1 MENMLTGIRLMTAIE
16 REINKLHF
24 SKLIMLIWDKIGC
37 DIDDNLSAVN
47 RIIAGESLENVVED
61 FQYEFTS
68 RIIME
73 DEQINIIHYVLF
85 RDEIEFLAQWDDLSV
100 KEIVLY
106 IANYIIRNEIH
117 PAIQKVLT
125 TPLDENNDIINDII

>member
-16 REINKLHF
+16 REINQLHF

-37 DIDDNLSAVN
+37 DIDDNVN
-47 RIIAGESLENVVED
+47 TVTRIYKGESIEDVVED

-68 RIIME
+68 KRILE
-73 DEQINIIHYVLF
+73 DEQINIIHYVLY

-100 KEIVLY
+100 MDIILY
-106 IANYIIRNEIH
+106 IANYIVRNEIY
-117 PAIQKVLT
+117 PVVQKVLS
-125 TPLDENNDIINDII
+125 TPLEENNDIINDII

>member
-24 SKLIMLIWDKIGC
+24 NKLIMLIWDKIGC

-47 RIIAGESLENVVED
+47 RIIAGESLEDVVED

-68 RIIME
+68 RVIME
-73 DEQINIIHYVLF
+73 DEQINIIHYVLY

>member
-16 REINKLHF
+16 REINQLHF

-37 DIDDNLSAVN
+37 DIDDNVNAVT
-47 RIIAGESLENVVED
+47 RIYKGESIEDVVED

-68 RIIME
+68 KRILE
-73 DEQINIIHYVLF
+73 DEQINIIHYVLY

-100 KEIVLY
+100 MDIILY
-106 IANYIIRNEIH
+106 IANYIVRNEIY
-117 PAIQKVLT
+117 PVVQKVLS
-125 TPLDENNDIINDII
+125 TPLEENNDIINDII

>member
-1 MENMLTGIRLMTAIE
+1 MENILTGIRLMTAIE
-16 REINKLHF
+16 REISKLSF

-37 DIDDNLSAVN
+37 DIDDNLSVIN
-47 RIIAGESLENVVED
+47 RVIAGESLEDVVED

-73 DEQINIIHYVLF
+73 DEQINIIHYVLY

-106 IANYIIRNEIH
+106 TANYIVRNEIY
-117 PAIQKVLT
+117 PAVQKVLA
-125 TPLDENNDIINDII
+125 TPLEENNDIINDLN

>member
-1 MENMLTGIRLMTAIE
+1 MENILTGIRLMTAIE
-16 REINKLHF
+16 REISKLSF

-37 DIDDNLSAVN
+37 DIDDNLSVIN
-47 RIIAGESLENVVED
+47 RVIAGESLEDVVED

-68 RIIME
+68 RTIME
-73 DEQINIIHYVLF
+73 DEQINIIHYVLY

-106 IANYIIRNEIH
+106 TANYIVRNEIY
-117 PAIQKVLT
+117 PTVQKVLA
-125 TPLDENNDIINDII
+125 TPLEENNDIINDLN